1 MFRCFEFEARFPSES
16 QLTISIKN
24 WNLLGAGG
32 TELIGRTTVDLE
44 DRFYALSYATC
55 GLPKRFDIDGFN
67 RWRDSILPHQ
77 LLAKMCRKFGLKMYE
92 YRRSGGSKSRPTLT
106 MYTRDPEQTF
116 TLPFPSNN
124 KKKNLG
130 LNGSIVDNDSHSS
143 KDSDSDE
150 EDGDS
155 EYVIEESDEEEPAAA
170 TGDDAINLADA
181 STSLLVSKKRRIRI
195 GPRID
200 RRLEQLALDA
210 LNKWEL
216 FTNVCDLTLI
226 GF

>member
-1 MFRCFEFEARFPSES
+1 MKLCTLLFRCFEFEARFPSES

-106 MYTRDPEQTF
+106 MYTRDPEETF
-116 TLPFPSNN
+116 TLPFPSN
-124 KKKNLG
+124 KKKSNLMG
-130 LNGSIVDNDSHSS
+130 LNGSIIDTDSHSS

-150 EDGDS
+150 DDGDS
-155 EYVIEESDEEEPAAA
+155 EYVIEESDEEEPVVP
-170 TGDDAINLADA
+170 TDAINLADA
-181 STSLLVSKKRRIRI
+181 STSLLDSKKRRIRI

-216 FTNVCDLTLI
+216 FTNVCD
-226 GF
+226 

>member
-1 MFRCFEFEARFPSES
+1 M
-16 QLTISIKN
+16 
-24 WNLLGAGG
+24 
-32 TELIGRTTVDLE
+32 
-44 DRFYALSYATC
+44 
-55 GLPKRFDIDGFN
+55 
-67 RWRDSILPHQ
+67 
-77 LLAKMCRKFGLKMYE
+77 
-92 YRRSGGSKSRPTLT
+92 
-106 MYTRDPEQTF
+106 
-116 TLPFPSNN
+116 
-124 KKKNLG
+124 G
-130 LNGSIVDNDSHSS
+130 LNDSIVDNDSHSS

-150 EDGDS
+150 DDGDS
-155 EYVIEESDEEEPAAA
+155 EYVIEESDEEEPVAA

-181 STSLLVSKKRRIRI
+181 STSLLDSKKRRIRI